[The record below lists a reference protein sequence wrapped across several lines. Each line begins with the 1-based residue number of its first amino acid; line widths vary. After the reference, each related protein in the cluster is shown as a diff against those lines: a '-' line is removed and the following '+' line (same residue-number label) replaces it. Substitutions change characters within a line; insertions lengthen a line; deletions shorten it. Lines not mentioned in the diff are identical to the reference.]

1 VFSYSLLPTPYSPNQ
16 LISVFYII
24 PRRHHM
30 SIAITTSANRFSMN
44 GVIFK
49 DYINLDKV
57 LSVSLCKDR
66 YYSRFDML
74 FYFSLGT
81 RNASYTDE
89 TLLRVGPFSNNFL
102 EKAEEFI
109 SRIFVEKDKVY
120 NIEEELLGKEEDR
133 KTNLEEVKQE
143 ESEYANQAKAI
154 AVAAAKKMKA
164 EGLPV
169 EVICKTLGL
178 SEVEFNK

>member
-1 VFSYSLLPTPYSPNQ
+1 
-16 LISVFYII
+16 
-24 PRRHHM
+24 M
-30 SIAITTSANRFSMN
+30 SIVITTSANRFSMN

-49 DYINLDKV
+49 DYINLDRI

-74 FYFSLGT
+74 FYFTLGT

-102 EKAEEFI
+102 EKAEVLITRFFLE
-109 SRIFVEKDKVY
+109 RDKIF
-120 NIEEELLGKEEDR
+120 NIEEELLGREEDR
-133 KTNLEEVKQE
+133 QANQKEVKQE
-143 ESEYANQAKAI
+143 ESEFANQAKTIAI
-154 AVAAAKKMKA
+154 EAAKKMKA
-164 EGLPV
+164 EGLPI

-178 SEVEFNK
+178 SEVEVK

>member
-1 VFSYSLLPTPYSPNQ
+1 
-16 LISVFYII
+16 
-24 PRRHHM
+24 M
-30 SIAITTSANRFSMN
+30 SIAVTTSANRFSMN

-49 DYINLDKV
+49 DYINLDRV
-57 LSVSLCKDR
+57 LEVSLCKDR

-102 EKAEEFI
+102 DRAEKLIA
-109 SRIFVEKDKVY
+109 RLLVEKDMVF
-120 NIEEELLGKEEDR
+120 NIEEELLGKEENII
-133 KTNLEEVKQE
+133 TNLQEVKQE
-143 ESEYANQAKAI
+143 EGEFANQAKTI
-154 AVAAAKKMKA
+154 AVEAAKKMKA

-169 EVICKTLGL
+169 EIICKTLGL
-178 SEVEFNK
+178 SEVEFNT

>member
-1 VFSYSLLPTPYSPNQ
+1 
-16 LISVFYII
+16 
-24 PRRHHM
+24 M

-109 SRIFVEKDKVY
+109 ARILIEKDKIF
-120 NIEEELLGKEEDR
+120 NIEEELLGTEEEAR
-133 KTNLEEVKQE
+133 KTNMEEVKSE
-143 ESEYANQAKAI
+143 ESEFANQAKTI
-154 AVAAAKKMKA
+154 AVEAAKKMKA

-178 SEVEFNK
+178 SEVEFNT

>member
-1 VFSYSLLPTPYSPNQ
+1 
-16 LISVFYII
+16 
-24 PRRHHM
+24 M

-49 DYINLDKV
+49 DYINLDRV

-102 EKAEEFI
+102 DKAEKLI
-109 SRIFVEKDKVY
+109 ARLLVERDAVF
-120 NIEEELLGKEEDR
+120 NIEEELLGKEENII
-133 KTNLEEVKQE
+133 TNLQEVKQE
-143 ESEYANQAKAI
+143 EGEFASQAKAI
-154 AVAAAKKMKA
+154 AVEAAKKMKA

-169 EVICKTLGL
+169 EIICKTLGL

>member
-1 VFSYSLLPTPYSPNQ
+1 
-16 LISVFYII
+16 
-24 PRRHHM
+24 M

-109 SRIFVEKDKVY
+109 ERIFIEKDKVY

-133 KTNLEEVKQE
+133 KANLEEVKQE
-143 ESEYANQAKAI
+143 ESEFANQAKAI

>member
-1 VFSYSLLPTPYSPNQ
+1 
-16 LISVFYII
+16 
-24 PRRHHM
+24 
-30 SIAITTSANRFSMN
+30 MN

-49 DYINLDKV
+49 DYINLDRI

-74 FYFSLGT
+74 FYFTLGT

-102 EKAEEFI
+102 EKAEVLITRFFLE
-109 SRIFVEKDKVY
+109 RDKIF
-120 NIEEELLGKEEDR
+120 NIEEELLGREEDR
-133 KTNLEEVKQE
+133 QANQKEVKQE
-143 ESEYANQAKAI
+143 ESEFANQAKTIAI
-154 AVAAAKKMKA
+154 EAAKKMKA
-164 EGLPV
+164 EGLPI

-178 SEVEFNK
+178 SEVEVK